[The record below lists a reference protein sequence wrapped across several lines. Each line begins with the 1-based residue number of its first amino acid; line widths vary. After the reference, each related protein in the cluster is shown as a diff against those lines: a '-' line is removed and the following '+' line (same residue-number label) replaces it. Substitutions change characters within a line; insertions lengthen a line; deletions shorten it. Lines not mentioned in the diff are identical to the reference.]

1 MKSFFNLF
9 SDALVSSFGWML
21 VHSLWQGALLVLVAS
36 LALYLLRKS
45 PATVRYS
52 VGILTLSAQL
62 ISSILTFFYY
72 YFNATPKVLSTALRN
87 TAHNVADWKT
97 LTYELS
103 LTSKVQL
110 WLTTHIHELVICWL
124 IGAAV
129 LVIRF
134 LGGWIYTEYL
144 RHNSRLVMNKEWRVR
159 FGVLTAKLKVYQ
171 SIELKES
178 SKILTP
184 MVIGTLQPVVL
195 IPIGLLLGF
204 PTAQIEAILA
214 HELAH
219 IRRHDYLVNMLQS
232 FVEVVFFF
240 HPALWWL
247 SERVRVEREHCCDDL
262 AIEAC
267 GDRLSLAHALVGI
280 AEFKSNHSLAM
291 AFASKKPL
299 LLQRVKRVLGVAPKS
314 TGIFGGLPVTMLFIA
329 ALISVSVYAV
339 GQDTLKKKRAK
350 AKTHQVAAKQS
361 KTVSIRNEN
370 GVLVSVEPETE
381 LQIPEIDLDIPEINE
396 NININI
402 DEAFDESEFP
412 FMNDSLKSKM
422 SDFHQ
427 KMGVLQKQ
435 MEPLQTRMHELQL
448 EMEKHQFEMEHF
460 DRDREKIDWKK
471 NNANEVRQGLLE
483 KRSNLLHPDVKSKTK
498 LNEADLEKQLADFE
512 QQIKAQEQVITK
524 LNSDL
529 ANNVKEAEKAGE
541 PYRDMEKEMDQLSGK
556 MDEIGKNM
564 GLASLGL
571 KDLHPAP
578 PRPARAPAAPRAPKT
593 RIGKPAI
600 VAPPATATPA
610 SPAAPARSTKTPP
623 APPAA
628 PAKK

>member
-21 VHSLWQGALLVLVAS
+21 VHSLWQGALLVLIAS
-36 LALYLLRKS
+36 IALYLLRKS
-45 PATVRYS
+45 PATVRYT
-52 VGILTLSAQL
+52 VGILTLSIQV
-62 ISSILTFFYY
+62 ISSFVTFFYY
-72 YFNATPKVLSTALRN
+72 YFNATPKVFSSALKQTAS
-87 TAHNVADWKT
+87 NVADWKT

-110 WLTTHIHELVICWL
+110 WLATHIQELVICWL

-129 LVIRF
+129 LVARF

-144 RHNSRLVMNKEWRVR
+144 RHNARLVMNKEWRAR

-204 PTAQIEAILA
+204 PTAQLEAILA

-219 IRRHDYLVNMLQS
+219 IRRHDYLINMLQS

-280 AEFKSNHSLAM
+280 AEFKTNHSLAM

-314 TGIFGGLPVTMLFIA
+314 TRIFGGLPVTMLFVA
-329 ALISVSVYAV
+329 ALIGVSVYAV
-339 GQDTLKKKRAK
+339 GQDTIKKKKAK
-350 AKTHQVAAKQS
+350 AKTHQVASRQS
-361 KTVSIRNEN
+361 KYVTVRDEYRTVVDAEQEIN
-370 GVLVSVEPETE
+370 TE
-381 LQIPEIDLDIPEINE
+381 IPEINE
-396 NININI
+396 NINVNINE
-402 DEAFDESEFP
+402 DFDGSEFLL
-412 FMNDSLKSKM
+412 MNDSLKSKM
-422 SDFHQ
+422 NEFHQ
-427 KMGVLQKQ
+427 KMAVLQKQ
-435 MEPLQTRMHELQL
+435 MEPLQSRMHELQL
-448 EMEKHQFEMEHF
+448 EMEKRQFEMEHF

-471 NNANEVRQGLLE
+471 DNANEIRQGLLE
-483 KRSNLLHPDVKSKTK
+483 KRSNLLHPDIKSKTK

-512 QQIKAQEQVITK
+512 QQIKAQEQVITN
-524 LNSDL
+524 LNADL
-529 ANNVKEAEKAGE
+529 ANNLKEAEKAGE
-541 PYRDMEKEMDQLSGK
+541 PYRSMEKEMDQLSSK
-556 MDEIGKNM
+556 MDEIGKDM
-564 GLASLGL
+564 GLASLGIEKL
-571 KDLHPAP
+571 YPAP
-578 PRPARAPAAPRAPKT
+578 PRPARAPKAPKM
-593 RIGKPAI
+593 KSKSAI
-600 VAPPATATPA
+600 AV
-610 SPAAPARSTKTPP
+610 PAAPAAPALSPKAPPVPP
-623 APPAA
+623 APAR
-628 PAKK
+628 K

>member
-21 VHSLWQGALLVLVAS
+21 VHSLWQGALLVLITS
-36 LALYLLRKS
+36 IILHLFRKS
-45 PATVRYS
+45 PAAIRYN
-52 VGILTLSAQL
+52 VGILALSAQV
-62 ISSILTFFYY
+62 ISSIVTFLYY
-72 YFNATPKVLSTALRN
+72 YYNSTPKVLSTAFKN

-110 WLTTHIHELVICWL
+110 WLTAHIQELVICWL

-129 LVIRF
+129 LVVRF

-144 RHNSRLVMNKEWRVR
+144 RHNARLVMNKEWRAR

-280 AEFKSNHSLAM
+280 AEFKTNHSLAM

-299 LLQRVKRVLGVAPKS
+299 LLQRVKRVLGVAPNS
-314 TGIFGGLPVTMLFIA
+314 TRIFGGLPVTMLFIA
-329 ALISVSVYAV
+329 ALIGVSVYAV
-339 GQDTLKKKRAK
+339 GQDSLKKKKAK
-350 AKTHQVAAKQS
+350 AKTHQVASRQS
-361 KTVSIRNEN
+361 RNVSVRDEN
-370 GVLVSVEPETE
+370 GVVVEVEPETDIE
-381 LQIPEIDLDIPEINE
+381 IPEINE

-402 DEAFDESEFP
+402 NEDFDESELL
-412 FMNDSLKSKM
+412 FMSDSLKNKM
-422 SDFHQ
+422 NEFHK
-427 KMGVLQKQ
+427 KMAVLQKQ
-435 MEPLQTRMHELQL
+435 MEPLQSRMHELQL
-448 EMEKHQFEMEHF
+448 EMEKRQFEMEHF

-471 NNANEVRQGLLE
+471 DNANEIRQGLLE
-483 KRSNLLHPDVKSKTK
+483 KRSALLHPESKSKTK

-512 QQIKAQEQVITK
+512 QQIKAQELVVTK
-524 LNSDL
+524 LNADL
-529 ANNVKEAEKAGE
+529 ANNLKEAEKATE
-541 PYRDMEKEMDQLSGK
+541 PYREMEKEMEDLGSK
-556 MDEIGKNM
+556 IDKIGADM

-571 KDLHPAP
+571 KDLHPTP
-578 PRPARAPAAPRAPKT
+578 PRPPRAPKAKMKPVMAAPPAPAAP
-593 RIGKPAI
+593 
-600 VAPPATATPA
+600 A
-610 SPAAPARSTKTPP
+610 SSPKTPP
-623 APPAA
+623 APPV
-628 PAKK
+628 PVKR

>member
-1 MKSFFNLF
+1 
-9 SDALVSSFGWML
+9 ML
-21 VHSLWQGALLVLVAS
+21 VHSLWQGALLVLIAS
-36 LALYLLRKS
+36 ITLYLLRKS
-45 PATVRYS
+45 PAAVRYN
-52 VGILTLSAQL
+52 VGILALSTQV
-62 ISSILTFFYY
+62 ISSLVTFSYY
-72 YFNATPKVLSTALRN
+72 YFNATPKILSTALK
-87 TAHNVADWKT
+87 TTTGNVADWKT

-110 WLTTHIHELVICWL
+110 WLTAHIQELVICWL

-129 LVIRF
+129 LVVRF

-144 RHNSRLVMNKEWRVR
+144 RHNSRLVMNKEWRAR

-219 IRRHDYLVNMLQS
+219 IRRHDYLINMLQS
-232 FVEVVFFF
+232 FIEVVFFF

-280 AEFKSNHSLAM
+280 AEFKTNHSLAM

-314 TGIFGGLPVTMLFIA
+314 TRIFGGLPVTMLFIA
-329 ALISVSVYAV
+329 ALIGVSVYAV
-339 GQDTLKKKRAK
+339 GQDTLKKKKAK
-350 AKTHQVAAKQS
+350 AKTHQAASRQS
-361 KTVSIRNEN
+361 RNVSVRDEN
-370 GVLVSVEPETE
+370 GVVVDVEPE
-381 LQIPEIDLDIPEINE
+381 IDIEIPEINE

-402 DEAFDESEFP
+402 NEDFDESELP
-412 FMNDSLKSKM
+412 FMSDSLKSKM
-422 SDFHQ
+422 NEFHQ
-427 KMGVLQKQ
+427 KMAVLQKE
-435 MEPLQTRMHELQL
+435 MEPLQTRMNELQL
-448 EMEKHQFEMEHF
+448 EMEKRQFEMEHF

-471 NNANEVRQGLLE
+471 DNANEIRQGLLE

-498 LNEADLEKQLADFE
+498 LNETDLEKQLADFE

-524 LNSDL
+524 LNADL
-529 ANNVKEAEKAGE
+529 ANNLKEAEKAGD
-541 PYRDMEKEMDQLSGK
+541 PYREMEKEMDQLSGK

-578 PRPARAPAAPRAPKT
+578 PRPAKAPRAPAAPKAASAR
-593 RIGKPAI
+593 RISVSI
-600 VAPPATATPA
+600 PP
-610 SPAAPARSTKTPP
+610 PP
-623 APPAA
+623 PPAA
-628 PAKK
+628 PKAAPVSPKAPLTPPPPPAKK

>member
-36 LALYLLRKS
+36 IALYLLRKS
-45 PATVRYS
+45 PATVRYT
-52 VGILTLSAQL
+52 VGILTLSTQV
-62 ISSILTFFYY
+62 ISSLVTFFYY
-72 YFNATPKVLSTALRN
+72 YFNAAPKVLSTALKN
-87 TAHNVADWKT
+87 TAHNVSDWKT

-110 WLTTHIHELVICWL
+110 WLATHIQELVICWL

-129 LVIRF
+129 LVARF

-144 RHNSRLVMNKEWRVR
+144 RHNARLVMNKEWRAR

-219 IRRHDYLVNMLQS
+219 IRRHDYLINMLQS

-280 AEFKSNHSLAM
+280 AEFKTNHSLAV

-314 TGIFGGLPVTMLFIA
+314 ARIFGGLPVTMLFVA
-329 ALISVSVYAV
+329 ALIGVSVYAV
-339 GQDTLKKKRAK
+339 GQDTIKKKKAK
-350 AKTHQVAAKQS
+350 AKTHQVASRQS
-361 KTVSIRNEN
+361 KYVTVRDEYRTVVDAEQEIN
-370 GVLVSVEPETE
+370 TE
-381 LQIPEIDLDIPEINE
+381 IPEIDE
-396 NININI
+396 NINVNINE
-402 DEAFDESEFP
+402 DFDGSDFLL
-412 FMNDSLKSKM
+412 MNDSLKSKM
-422 SDFHQ
+422 NEFHQ
-427 KMGVLQKQ
+427 KMAVLQKQ
-435 MEPLQTRMHELQL
+435 MEPLQSRMHELQL
-448 EMEKHQFEMEHF
+448 EMEKRQFEMEHF

-471 NNANEVRQGLLE
+471 DNANEIRQGLLE
-483 KRSNLLHPDVKSKTK
+483 KRSNLLHPDIKSKTK
-498 LNEADLEKQLADFE
+498 LNEAELEKQLADFE

-524 LNSDL
+524 LNADL
-529 ANNVKEAEKAGE
+529 ANNLKEGEKAGE

-556 MDEIGKNM
+556 MDEIGKDM
-564 GLASLGL
+564 GLASLGIEKL
-571 KDLHPAP
+571 YPAP
-578 PRPARAPAAPRAPKT
+578 PRPARAPKAPKMKS
-593 RIGKPAI
+593 KPA
-600 VAPPATATPA
+600 VAA
-610 SPAAPARSTKTPP
+610 PAAPAAPALSPKTPP
-623 APPAA
+623 APPS
-628 PAKK
+628 PARR

>member
-21 VHSLWQGALLVLVAS
+21 VHSLWQGALLVLIAS
-36 LALYLLRKS
+36 VTLYLLRKN
-45 PATVRYS
+45 PATVRYT
-52 VGILTLSAQL
+52 VGILTLSTQVITSL
-62 ISSILTFFYY
+62 ITFFYY
-72 YFNATPKVLSTALRN
+72 YFNATPKVLSTALKN

-97 LTYELS
+97 ITYELS

-110 WLTTHIHELVICWL
+110 WLTAHIQELVICWL

-129 LVIRF
+129 LVVRF

-144 RHNSRLVMNKEWRVR
+144 RHNSRLVMNKEWRAR

-280 AEFKSNHSLAM
+280 AEFKTNHSLAM

-314 TGIFGGLPVTMLFIA
+314 TRIFGGLPVTMLFIA
-329 ALISVSVYAV
+329 ALIGVSVYAV
-339 GQDTLKKKRAK
+339 GQDTLKKKKAK
-350 AKTHQVAAKQS
+350 AKTHQVAAKRS
-361 KTVSIRNEN
+361 KTISIRDEN
-370 GVLVSVEPETE
+370 GVLVAVEPEMDLE
-381 LQIPEIDLDIPEINE
+381 IPEIDLEIPEINE

-402 DEAFDESEFP
+402 NEDFDESDLA

-422 SDFHQ
+422 SEFHQ

-448 EMEKHQFEMEHF
+448 EMEKRQFEMEHF

-471 NNANEVRQGLLE
+471 DNANEIRQGLLE
-483 KRSNLLHPDVKSKTK
+483 KRSNLLHPDIKSKAK

-529 ANNVKEAEKAGE
+529 ANNLKEAEKAGE

-578 PRPARAPAAPRAPKT
+578 PRPAKAPRAP
-593 RIGKPAI
+593 
-600 VAPPATATPA
+600 VAP
-610 SPAAPARSTKTPP
+610 TKRISGSIPP
-623 APPAA
+623 PPPAA
-628 PAKK
+628 APKSALASPKSPPSPPSPPVKK

>member
-21 VHSLWQGALLVLVAS
+21 VHSLWQGALLVLIAS
-36 LALYLLRKS
+36 IGLYLLRKS
-45 PATVRYS
+45 PAAIRYN
-52 VGILTLSAQL
+52 VGILALSAQV
-62 ISSILTFFYY
+62 ISSIVTFFYY
-72 YFNATPKVLSTALRN
+72 YLNTTPKVLSSAFKN

-110 WLTTHIHELVICWL
+110 WLTTHIQELVICWL

-129 LVIRF
+129 LVVRF

-144 RHNSRLVMNKEWRVR
+144 RHNSRLVMNKEWRAR

-247 SERVRVEREHCCDDL
+247 SERVRIEREHCCDDL

-280 AEFKSNHSLAM
+280 AEFKTNHSLAM

-314 TGIFGGLPVTMLFIA
+314 VRIFGGLPVTMLFIA
-329 ALISVSVYAV
+329 ALIGVSVYAV
-339 GQDTLKKKRAK
+339 GQDTIKKKKAK
-350 AKTHQVAAKQS
+350 AKTHQVASRQS
-361 KTVSIRNEN
+361 KYVTVRDEYRT
-370 GVLVSVEPETE
+370 VVDAEQETNIE
-381 LQIPEIDLDIPEINE
+381 IPEIDE
-396 NININI
+396 NINVNINE
-402 DEAFDESEFP
+402 DFDGSEFLL
-412 FMNDSLKSKM
+412 MNDSLKSKM
-422 SDFHQ
+422 NEFHQ
-427 KMGVLQKQ
+427 KMAVLQKQ
-435 MEPLQTRMHELQL
+435 MEPLQSRMHELQL
-448 EMEKHQFEMEHF
+448 EMEKRQFDMEHF
-460 DRDREKIDWKK
+460 DRDQEKLDWKK
-471 NNANEVRQGLLE
+471 DNANEIRQGLLE
-483 KRSNLLHPDVKSKTK
+483 KRSALLHPDSKSKTK
-498 LNEADLEKQLADFE
+498 LNEADMEKQLADYE
-512 QQIKAQEQVITK
+512 QQIKAQEQIITK
-524 LNSDL
+524 LNSEL
-529 ANNVKEAEKAGE
+529 ANNLKEAEKAGE
-541 PYRDMEKEMDQLSGK
+541 PYREMQKEMDQLSGK
-556 MDEIGKNM
+556 MDEIGKSM
-564 GLASLGL
+564 GLASLGIEKL
-571 KDLHPAP
+571 YPAP
-578 PRPARAPAAPRAPKT
+578 PRPARAPKAPKM
-593 RIGKPAI
+593 KVKSAAI
-600 VAPPATATPA
+600 AA
-610 SPAAPARSTKTPP
+610 PAAPAAPATSPKSPP
-623 APPAA
+623 APPA
-628 PAKK
+628 PARK

>member
-21 VHSLWQGALLVLVAS
+21 VHSLWQGALLVLITS
-36 LALYLLRKS
+36 IILHLFRKS
-45 PATVRYS
+45 PAAIRYN
-52 VGILTLSAQL
+52 VGILALSAQV
-62 ISSILTFFYY
+62 ISSIVTFLYY
-72 YFNATPKVLSTALRN
+72 YYNSTPKVLSTAFKN

-110 WLTTHIHELVICWL
+110 WLTAHIQELVICWL

-129 LVIRF
+129 LVVRF

-144 RHNSRLVMNKEWRVR
+144 RHNARLVMNKEWRAR

-280 AEFKSNHSLAM
+280 AEFKTNHSLAM

-314 TGIFGGLPVTMLFIA
+314 TRIFGGLPVTMLFIA
-329 ALISVSVYAV
+329 ALIGVSVYAV
-339 GQDTLKKKRAK
+339 GQDTLKKKKAK
-350 AKTHQVAAKQS
+350 AKTHQVASRQS
-361 KTVSIRNEN
+361 RNVSVRDEN
-370 GVLVSVEPETE
+370 GVVVEVEPETDIE
-381 LQIPEIDLDIPEINE
+381 IPEINE

-402 DEAFDESEFP
+402 NEDFDESELL
-412 FMNDSLKSKM
+412 FMSDSLKNKM
-422 SDFHQ
+422 NEFHKQ
-427 KMGVLQKQ
+427 MAVLQKQ
-435 MEPLQTRMHELQL
+435 MEPLQSRMHELQL
-448 EMEKHQFEMEHF
+448 EMEKRQFEMEHF

-471 NNANEVRQGLLE
+471 DNSNEIRQGLLE
-483 KRSNLLHPDVKSKTK
+483 KRSALLHPDSKSKTK

-512 QQIKAQEQVITK
+512 QQIKAQELVVTK
-524 LNSDL
+524 LNADL
-529 ANNVKEAEKAGE
+529 ANNLKEAEKATE
-541 PYRDMEKEMDQLSGK
+541 PYREMEKEMEDLGSK
-556 MDEIGKNM
+556 IDKIGADM

-571 KDLHPAP
+571 KDLHPTP
-578 PRPARAPAAPRAPKT
+578 PRPPRAPKAKMKPVMAAPPAPAAP
-593 RIGKPAI
+593 
-600 VAPPATATPA
+600 A
-610 SPAAPARSTKTPP
+610 SSPKTPP
-623 APPAA
+623 APPA
-628 PAKK
+628 PVKR